1 PHGRVLH
8 QLAPL
13 TTAGGD
19 ALLLSA
25 LAATRH
31 RLDVVAAFRGEDLD
45 PDRLRG
51 PGSRLLADLLSFAEE
66 RAAGGRDDAEPQLE
80 VGDDV
85 VDRLVIDLAERL
97 WRAGFIVEV
106 GHGLPGGLRIPLVVG
121 HRDLPDRFLVAVLT
135 DDDDYMG
142 EPSVR
147 VRDRQVA
154 GRLERLGWVVSRVW
168 SAAAFLDPQAEADA
182 IARLVHEAA
191 DRALATEPRLSPVGS
206 PPRVEVELDDDE
218 LEPATASSDE
228 APAAE
233 APAAP
238 APRTASVPAV
248 FQAAAPAATGPDF
261 DDILMGTRVEPP
273 ATSPSAP
280 HAFSPVTSPATPPAP
295 PAQAPAATPPA
306 STPVAGPSSSG
317 DAEPTVASPD
327 VAARSAPARPAMA
340 VEQPAFDLGFSA
352 PSADSSA
359 GSPSAGAQ
367 RTAPRP
373 PIARGLPIG

>member
-1 PHGRVLH
+1 
-8 QLAPL
+8 
-13 TTAGGD
+13 
-19 ALLLSA
+19 
-25 LAATRH
+25 
-31 RLDVVAAFRGEDLD
+31 
-45 PDRLRG
+45 
-51 PGSRLLADLLSFAEE
+51 
-66 RAAGGRDDAEPQLE
+66 
-80 VGDDV
+80 
-85 VDRLVIDLAERL
+85 
-97 WRAGFIVEV
+97 
-106 GHGLPGGLRIPLVVG
+106 
-121 HRDLPDRFLVAVLT
+121 VLT

-248 FQAAAPAATGPDF
+248 FQADAPAATGPAF
-261 DDILMGTRVEPP
+261 DDILMGTRVEPS

-280 HAFSPVTSPATPPAP
+280 HVFSPVTSPATPPAP

-359 GSPSAGAQ
+359 VGSPAGPSSAASASAGTPSAGSPPAGSPSAGSPSAGAQ

-373 PIARGLPIG
+373 PIARGLPIGAYGDDELDLLAHWIVSDGQPRDEESLEAELRAELAITKRGKRVDAVLAAVARRALA